1 MMKRLAVILIATVIL
16 FGCKKDNK
24 DIKTSTP
31 DTPPKTYT
39 NQIVLNDLKIMDDS
53 IKLSWSLLDTSAFVN
68 YTLLRK
74 DYGNAQMTMVKQLY
88 KKDQTAV
95 TDNAVPYSPLVQYQV
110 EGRLSSGKVISSN
123 VLSYSRPEIK
133 ILDVIPFDVQ
143 LNSADQTLYFF
154 EKSGK
159 ISIYS
164 LSQNTIIKS
173 ISTNATIGYCDFGM
187 YNGRKEIYVPRN
199 DGWVFIYDASTLEK
213 VDQIATGLSNSCVVF
228 NNNNLYVSTAAW
240 TNRPLKV
247 YNRQTGKKIS
257 ETGDFELTRFKYV
270 PNSNFELLEITIN
283 IGPVDQDYYR
293 FATDGTFINHSDD
306 RYHGDYPLDAGIFEF
321 FPDGSKYITSSSG
334 AIYKKDMTYEGS
346 LPRGNLMFTTF
357 ALSQTDKLIYAG
369 IQTKN
374 IEVYS
379 MTDYQRVKTINT
391 KGYPYKLFDLGN
403 QILSVSSITQANP
416 CTYCQTQLA
425 GIVIEKLIK

>member
-1 MMKRLAVILIATVIL
+1 MKKLAVILITTLSL

-24 DIKTSTP
+24 DIKPSTP
-31 DTPPKTYT
+31 DTPPKTYN
-39 NQIVLNDLKIMDDS
+39 NQIVLNEVKITGDSLKV
-53 IKLSWSLLDTSAFVN
+53 SWSSLDTPAFVN

-74 DYGNAQMTMVKQLY
+74 DYVNAQMTTVKQLY

-110 EGRLSSGKVISSN
+110 EGRLSSGKIISSN
-123 VLSYSRPEIK
+123 IVSYSRPEIK
-133 ILDVIPFDVQ
+133 ALDVNPFDIQ

-154 EKSGK
+154 EKTGK

-164 LSQNTIIKS
+164 LSQNAIIKS
-173 ISTNATIGYCDFGM
+173 VNTNATIGYCDFGT
-187 YNGRKEIYVPRN
+187 YNGRKEMYVPRN
-199 DGWVFIYDASTLEK
+199 DGWIFIYDANTLEK
-213 VDQIATGLSNSCVVF
+213 VDQVSTGLSNSCVVF
-228 NNNNLYVSTAAW
+228 NNNDLYVSTAAW

-247 YNRQTGKKIS
+247 YNRQTGTKIS
-257 ETGDFELTRFKYV
+257 ETGDFELTRFKHV

-293 FATDGTFINHSDD
+293 FAPDGTFISHSDD

-334 AIYKKDMTYEGS
+334 SIYNKDMTYETS

-357 ALSQTDKLIYAG
+357 ALSQPNKLIYAG
-369 IQTKN
+369 TQTKN

-379 MTDYQRVKTINT
+379 MTDYQHAKTINT
-391 KGYPYKLFDLGN
+391 KGYPYKIFDLGN
-403 QILSVSSITQANP
+403 QILSVSSINQTNQ
-416 CTYCQTQLA
+416 CSFCQTPSA
-425 GIVIEKLIK
+425 GLVIEKLTK